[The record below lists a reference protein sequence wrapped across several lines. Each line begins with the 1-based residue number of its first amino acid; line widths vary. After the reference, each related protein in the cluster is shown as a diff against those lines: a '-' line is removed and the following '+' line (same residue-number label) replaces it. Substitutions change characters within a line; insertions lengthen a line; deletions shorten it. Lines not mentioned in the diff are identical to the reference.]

1 MRQCK
6 QAKTESTGKKET
18 QKGMKMI
25 RTDTYLSVKKSG
37 SQCMEVMVEG
47 FPVVGLIETGSDIT
61 IMRGYQFYDMV
72 KEANLDIQQLK
83 PTEQKLVP
91 MTKSPSP

>member
-1 MRQCK
+1 
-6 QAKTESTGKKET
+6 
-18 QKGMKMI
+18 MI